1 MPNCTQLLDDVSK
14 AQAAAQ
20 ACNPAS
26 AKPAAECAGSL
37 EGLCCPIG
45 VESASATAPDNAAY
59 LNALNAYKASCTHA
73 CPRIACIEPAV
84 GNCKASGTSYQCMP

>member
-1 MPNCTQLLDDVSK
+1 MPDCAQLLDHVTK

-45 VESASATAPDNAAY
+45 VEAASATAPDNVTY
-59 LNALNAYKASCTHA
+59 LSALRAYKASCTHP
-73 CPRIACIEPAV
+73 CPRIACIEPMV
-84 GNCKASGTSYQCMP
+84 GDCKAGPAGNKCMP